1 MRPTPSG
8 WVGLIIMVVAV
19 LAAALAPVIA
29 PYDPLVQDVAARL
42 RPPLSLDSRG
52 GFHLLGTDQLG
63 RDLLSRIIY
72 GARVSRLVA
81 AAAVP
86 ISLVIGTTLGVTAGY
101 FRGFYD
107 NVVMRLLDVQLA
119 MPFILAAFAIL
130 VAIGPSFTTIILL
143 LGITGWTHYGRI
155 VRGEVL
161 SLREREFV
169 TSARAVGAASGRIIW
184 RHLLPNTASLLT
196 ILVSLQVP
204 HVMILE
210 SALSFLGAFVG
221 RDAQRG
227 AAVHAAAVVGGRL
240 PRHRPQSRRA
250 GGQPAGRLVTRRA
263 RSSAEVEMRLVGLH
277 TGPGREEG
285 KLSWA

>member
-8 WVGLIIMVVAV
+8 WVGLVIMVMAV

-72 GARVSRLVA
+72 GARVSLLVA

-119 MPFILAAFAIL
+119 MPFILLALAIL

-210 SALSFLGAFVG
+210 SALSFLGLGIQPPLPSWGGMLSEGRQYMLLQWWVAVFPGIALSLVVLG
-221 RDAQRG
+221 GNLLGDWLRDA
-227 AAVHAAAVVGGRL
+227 L
-240 PRHRPQSRRA
+240 DPR
-250 GGQPAGRLVTRRA
+250 
-263 RSSAEVEMRLVGLH
+263 
-277 TGPGREEG
+277 
-285 KLSWA
+285 

>member
-72 GARVSRLVA
+72 GARVSLLVA

-119 MPFILAAFAIL
+119 MPFILLALAIL

-210 SALSFLGAFVG
+210 SALSFLGLGIQPPLPSWGGMLSEGRQYMLLQWWVAVFPGIALSLVVLG
-221 RDAQRG
+221 GNLLGDWLRDALDPRQR
-227 AAVHAAAVVGGRL
+227 
-240 PRHRPQSRRA
+240 SR
-250 GGQPAGRLVTRRA
+250 
-263 RSSAEVEMRLVGLH
+263 
-277 TGPGREEG
+277 
-285 KLSWA
+285 

>member
-8 WVGLIIMVVAV
+8 WVGLVIMVMAV

-72 GARVSRLVA
+72 GARVSLLVA

-86 ISLVIGTTLGVTAGY
+86 ISLVIGTALGVTAGY

-119 MPFILAAFAIL
+119 MPFILLALAIL

-210 SALSFLGAFVG
+210 SALSFLGLGIQPPLPSWGGMLSEGRQYMLLQWWVAVFPGIALSLVVLG
-221 RDAQRG
+221 GNLLGDWLRDALDPRQR
-227 AAVHAAAVVGGRL
+227 
-240 PRHRPQSRRA
+240 SR
-250 GGQPAGRLVTRRA
+250 
-263 RSSAEVEMRLVGLH
+263 
-277 TGPGREEG
+277 
-285 KLSWA
+285 